1 MVKSELCEFK
11 INEIKKEGKEKG
23 KKKTY
28 NKKQYHYMQD
38 KIIY

>member
-23 KKKTY
+23 KKTY